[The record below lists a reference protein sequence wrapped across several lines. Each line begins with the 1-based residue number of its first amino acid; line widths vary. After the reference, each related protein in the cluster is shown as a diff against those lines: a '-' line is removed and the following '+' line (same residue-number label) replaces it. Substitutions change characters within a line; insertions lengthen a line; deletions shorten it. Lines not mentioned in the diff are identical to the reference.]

1 MHLNRPNCKWNRDDG
16 FQRKLQFEGHFF
28 LSSKDYII
36 SFFYYLFYLR
46 LIYYDLLKKGGH
58 NLVPVC

>member
-1 MHLNRPNCKWNRDDG
+1 MMGFKGNCNLRAT
-16 FQRKLQFEGHFF
+16 FF

-36 SFFYYLFYLR
+36 SFFDYLFYLR